1 MPLIRCAIFLHPFD
15 AELLHFLRR
24 VDINGRGE
32 GPVYETK
39 ALIFLALAS
48 IGIRLAILG
57 ILFHWHAAALAKP
70 VIMKDE
76 AAV

>member
-39 ALIFLALAS
+39 ALIFLALARHS
-48 IGIRLAILG
+48 SRHSGHPFSWLPQLG
-57 ILFHWHAAALAKP
+57 KTCSLCDYFF
-70 VIMKDE
+70 
-76 AAV
+76 